1 MKILKA
7 LALGTV
13 PVVGAFLCVLLW
25 QIGAAVDR
33 ASNDEATI
41 ARQAAATL
49 GEVNQPCPVVVVSD
63 HSPCGTIAQLNIELH
78 NLAMATASANATINN
93 INAAAKTINQPCG
106 DDKPCGTLAD
116 VAKTLNT
123 VRGTFGQI
131 EVAANH
137 EDRNLTTLD
146 AQEATLFADTHRTF
160 MDADTLMVSPD
171 VAAMFRN
178 ANATSAS
185 LADSMKQTDAMLA
198 DARAEVDKL
207 AHPPVKKLGFW
218 GSVWAAAKVVH
229 SFEPP
234 IF

>member
-13 PVVGAFLCVLLW
+13 PVVGVFLCVLLW

-33 ASNDEATI
+33 ASSDEVTI

-49 GEVNQPCPVVVVSD
+49 GEVNQPCPGAASD
-63 HSPCGTIAQLNIELH
+63 SLQCGTLAQLNIELR
-78 NLAMATASANATINN
+78 NLAVATASANATIDNV
-93 INAAAKTINQPCG
+93 NAAMKTINQPCG

-146 AQEATLFADTHRTF
+146 VQEATLFADTHSTF
-160 MDADTLMVSPD
+160 ADADALMVSPD

-218 GSVWAAAKVVH
+218 GSVWVAAKVVH
-229 SFEPP
+229 RFEPP